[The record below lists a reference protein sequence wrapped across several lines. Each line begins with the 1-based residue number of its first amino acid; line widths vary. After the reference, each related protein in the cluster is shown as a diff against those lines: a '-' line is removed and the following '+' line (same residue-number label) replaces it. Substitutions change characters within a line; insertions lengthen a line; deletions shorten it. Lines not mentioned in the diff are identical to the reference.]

1 MLLATLSLCI
11 SRIDREITLETRTSL
26 IVKHLPGSQK
36 AQSEFESEGIVH
48 LFNDRE
54 TMERVAAEIKLRGER
69 TGEDDIEDNYER
81 YGLYFS
87 EPIGYILKAD
97 GSRIPLNIR

>member
-1 MLLATLSLCI
+1 MSG
-11 SRIDREITLETRTSL
+11 IDREITLETRTSL
-26 IVKHLPGSQK
+26 IDKHLPGTQK

-69 TGEDDIEDNYER
+69 TGEDDVEDNYER
-81 YGLYFS
+81 YGLYFQNQLV
-87 EPIGYILKAD
+87 IY
-97 GSRIPLNIR
+97 